1 MELLNILEPKLRI
14 FRMYSRHIFAE
25 FGILLRG
32 IASNKNESIN
42 SKVNETIKNMLELDT
57 REGAS
62 RMIIKFVKFN
72 LEIKKRRSKE

>member
-1 MELLNILEPKLRI
+1 
-14 FRMYSRHIFAE
+14 MYSRHIFAE
-25 FGILLRG
+25 FDILLRG

-42 SKVNETIKNMLELDT
+42 GKVNETIKNMLELDT

-72 LEIKKRRSKE
+72 LEIKKKARNNYCNISTFCSNKK